1 MSRTFAYCRVSTA
14 DQTATN
20 QIREIEAAGF
30 KADPR
35 RIVTETVSG
44 ASAIQQRKGF
54 MKLLDKLDE
63 DDVLIVTKMDR
74 LGRNAIDVKSTIDK
88 LTGIG
93 VRVHCLQL
101 GGADLTSAAG
111 KMIMGMLNTFAE
123 FERDL
128 LIERTQSGM
137 ARAKAAGKQLG
148 RQPVL
153 TPAQRELVR
162 AKIAAGESVSAVARC
177 LKTSRMTI
185 ARARRSTSLNGTIRG
200 RVVVHVRPQLTTTGG
215 PNAKVE
221 AQREYKSQI
230 DTNAPSH
237 TGLNL
242 RNGLPG
248 TISRHAKKGSP
259 DDLFKT
265 ARSLMSV
272 FKAAGRDNALTGFAD
287 VGNSVTAAHGKRR
300 AV

>member
-1 MSRTFAYCRVSTA
+1 
-14 DQTATN
+14 
-20 QIREIEAAGF
+20 
-30 KADPR
+30 
-35 RIVTETVSG
+35 
-44 ASAIQQRKGF
+44 
-54 MKLLDKLDE
+54 
-63 DDVLIVTKMDR
+63 VTKMDR

-185 ARARRSTSLNGTIRG
+185 ARARDG
-200 RVVVHVRPQLTTTGG
+200 VP
-215 PNAKVE
+215 A
-221 AQREYKSQI
+221 
-230 DTNAPSH
+230 
-237 TGLNL
+237 
-242 RNGLPG
+242 
-248 TISRHAKKGSP
+248 
-259 DDLFKT
+259 
-265 ARSLMSV
+265 
-272 FKAAGRDNALTGFAD
+272 
-287 VGNSVTAAHGKRR
+287 
-300 AV
+300 

>member
-14 DQTATN
+14 DQNATN

-30 KADPR
+30 TVDRR
-35 RIVTETVSG
+35 RIITEIVSG

-74 LGRNAIDVKSTIDK
+74 LGRNAIDVKSTVDR
-88 LTGIG
+88 LTSMH

-128 LIERTQSGM
+128 LIERTQSGL
-137 ARAKAAGKQLG
+137 ARAKASGKRLG

-153 TPAQRELVR
+153 TPAQRAQVR
-162 AKIAAGESVSAVARC
+162 AKIAAGESISAVARS

-185 ARARRSTSLNGTIRG
+185 ARAR
-200 RVVVHVRPQLTTTGG
+200 
-215 PNAKVE
+215 
-221 AQREYKSQI
+221 
-230 DTNAPSH
+230 D
-237 TGLNL
+237 
-242 RNGLPG
+242 
-248 TISRHAKKGSP
+248 
-259 DDLFKT
+259 
-265 ARSLMSV
+265 
-272 FKAAGRDNALTGFAD
+272 AAA
-287 VGNSVTAAHGKRR
+287 
-300 AV
+300 

>member
-1 MSRTFAYCRVSTA
+1 MSRTFAYCRVSTT
-14 DQTATN
+14 DQTADN

-30 KADPR
+30 KVDLR

-74 LGRNAIDVKSTIDK
+74 LGRDAIDVKSTIDK
-88 LTGIG
+88 LTGMG

-153 TPAQRELVR
+153 TPTQRELVR

-177 LKTSRMTI
+177 LKTSRMTV
-185 ARARRSTSLNGTIRG
+185 ARARDG
-200 RVVVHVRPQLTTTGG
+200 
-215 PNAKVE
+215 AM
-221 AQREYKSQI
+221 A
-230 DTNAPSH
+230 
-237 TGLNL
+237 
-242 RNGLPG
+242 
-248 TISRHAKKGSP
+248 
-259 DDLFKT
+259 
-265 ARSLMSV
+265 
-272 FKAAGRDNALTGFAD
+272 
-287 VGNSVTAAHGKRR
+287 
-300 AV
+300 

>member
-153 TPAQRELVR
+153 TPAQRGLVR

-185 ARARRSTSLNGTIRG
+185 ARARDG
-200 RVVVHVRPQLTTTGG
+200 VP
-215 PNAKVE
+215 A
-221 AQREYKSQI
+221 
-230 DTNAPSH
+230 
-237 TGLNL
+237 
-242 RNGLPG
+242 
-248 TISRHAKKGSP
+248 
-259 DDLFKT
+259 
-265 ARSLMSV
+265 
-272 FKAAGRDNALTGFAD
+272 
-287 VGNSVTAAHGKRR
+287 
-300 AV
+300 

>member
-14 DQTATN
+14 DQTADN
-20 QIREIEAAGF
+20 QIREIETAGF
-30 KADPR
+30 KVDPR

-44 ASAIQQRKGF
+44 GSAIQQRKGF

-74 LGRNAIDVKSTIDK
+74 LGRDAIDVKSTIDK
-88 LTGIG
+88 LTGMG
-93 VRVHCLQL
+93 VRIHCLQL

-153 TPAQRELVR
+153 STEQRKLVR

-185 ARARRSTSLNGTIRG
+185 ARARDG
-200 RVVVHVRPQLTTTGG
+200 
-215 PNAKVE
+215 
-221 AQREYKSQI
+221 
-230 DTNAPSH
+230 
-237 TGLNL
+237 
-242 RNGLPG
+242 
-248 TISRHAKKGSP
+248 
-259 DDLFKT
+259 
-265 ARSLMSV
+265 
-272 FKAAGRDNALTGFAD
+272 AAA
-287 VGNSVTAAHGKRR
+287 
-300 AV
+300 